1 MKTRF
6 RRILCPIDFDRIS
19 IPALELAVSMAKQN
33 NGRIYLLY
41 IIPRMEAVGLRADVE
56 QLATDSLRSVARKW
70 LHGKVPYQI
79 IVRTGAPVS
88 GLLKAEAELSIDLV
102 VMSTHGRTGRKHT
115 LLGSVTEQ
123 VVRRSICPVLT
134 TRPT

>member
-19 IPALELAVSMAKQN
+19 IPALELAMRMAEQN
-33 NGRIYLLY
+33 QGRIYLLY
-41 IIPRMEAVGLRADVE
+41 IIPKAKEARLNADIE
-56 QLATDSLRSVARKW
+56 QVATDSLRGVARKW
-70 LHGKVPYQI
+70 LHGKLPYQI

-88 GLLKAEAELSIDLV
+88 SLLKAEAEFSSDLV
-102 VMSTHGRTGRKHT
+102 VMATHGRTGKKHT

-134 TRPT
+134 TRPR

>member
-6 RRILCPIDFDRIS
+6 KRILCPIDFDRIS
-19 IPALELAVSMAKQN
+19 IPALELAVSLAKQN
-33 NGRIYLLY
+33 KGRIYLFY
-41 IIPRMEAVGLRADVE
+41 IIPKVGAPRLSADIEEV
-56 QLATDSLRSVARKW
+56 ATNSLRGVARKW

-79 IVRTGAPVS
+79 IVRTGVPVS
-88 GLLKAEAELSIDLV
+88 GLLKAEEELSVDLV
-102 VMSTHGRTGRKHT
+102 VMSTHGRTGKKHT

-134 TRPT
+134 TRPR

>member
-33 NGRIYLLY
+33 DGRIYLLY

-70 LHGKVPYQI
+70 LHGKVSYQI

-134 TRPT
+134 TRPS

>member
-19 IPALELAVSMAKQN
+19 IPALELAVSMARQN

-41 IIPRMEAVGLRADVE
+41 IIPKVGAMRLSADIEEAT
-56 QLATDSLRSVARKW
+56 TDSLRGVARKW
-70 LHGKVPYQI
+70 LQGKVPYQI
-79 IVRTGAPVS
+79 IVRAGAPVS
-88 GLLKAEAELSIDLV
+88 ALLKAETELAVDLV
-102 VMSTHGRTGRKHT
+102 VMSTHGRTGKKHA

-134 TRPT
+134 TRPR

>member
-6 RRILCPIDFDRIS
+6 QRILCPIDFDRIS
-19 IPALELAVSMAKQN
+19 IPALELAVRMATQH
-33 NGRIYLLY
+33 NGRVYLLY
-41 IIPRMEAVGLRADVE
+41 IIPKVDAPRLNADIKEV
-56 QLATDSLRSVARKW
+56 ATDSLRTVARKW
-70 LHGKVPYQI
+70 LAGKVPYEI

-88 GLLKAEAELSIDLV
+88 GVLKAEAELSIDLV
-102 VMSTHGRTGRKHT
+102 VMSTHGRTGKKHT

-134 TRPT
+134 TRLV

>member
-19 IPALELAVSMAKQN
+19 IPALELAVGMAKQHG
-33 NGRIYLLY
+33 GRVYLFY
-41 IIPRMEAVGLRADVE
+41 ITPKVPTARQSAEIKALT
-56 QLATDSLRSVARKW
+56 TDSLRSVARKW
-70 LHGKVPYQI
+70 LQGKVPYQI
-79 IVRTGAPVS
+79 IVRSGAPVS
-88 GLLKAEAELSIDLV
+88 GLLKAEEELSIDLV
-102 VMSTHGRTGRKHT
+102 VMATHGRTGKKHT

-134 TRPT
+134 IRPT

>member
-6 RRILCPIDFDRIS
+6 KRILCPIDFDRIS
-19 IPALELAVSMAKQN
+19 IPALELAVSLAKQN
-33 NGRIYLLY
+33 KARVYLFY
-41 IIPRMEAVGLRADVE
+41 VIPKVEAARLSADIEEV
-56 QLATDSLRSVARKW
+56 ATNSLRGVARKW

-88 GLLKAEAELSIDLV
+88 GLLKAEEELSVDLV
-102 VMSTHGRTGRKHT
+102 VMSTHGRTGKKHT

>member
-19 IPALELAVSMAKQN
+19 IPALELAVSMARQN
-33 NGRIYLLY
+33 DGRVYLLY
-41 IIPRMEAVGLRADVE
+41 IIPKVEAVRLSADIEEV
-56 QLATDSLRSVARKW
+56 ATDNLRGVARKW
-70 LHGKVPYQI
+70 LQGKVPYQI

-88 GLLKAEAELSIDLV
+88 ALLKAEAELAVDLV
-102 VMSTHGRTGRKHT
+102 VMSTHGRTGKKHT

-134 TRPT
+134 TRPR

>member
-19 IPALELAVSMAKQN
+19 IPALELAVSMAGQN
-33 NGRIYLLY
+33 KGRIYLLY
-41 IIPRMEAVGLRADVE
+41 IIPKVGGVRLSADIEEA
-56 QLATDSLRSVARKW
+56 ATDSLRGVARKW
-70 LHGKVPYQI
+70 LQGKVPYQI
-79 IVRTGAPVS
+79 IVRAGAPVS
-88 GLLKAEAELSIDLV
+88 ALLKAETELAVDLV
-102 VMSTHGRTGRKHT
+102 VMSTHGRTGKKHA